1 MALGSLSAVTT
12 QCLCSLSKKVKT
24 GPHRDD
30 VHGIRRVYHWLT
42 RLFLEKKIYEN
53 ILKHSAPLSLR
64 HTIVA
69 TSSYKGMIINILL
82 LLAHCEQ
89 QHFDQS
95 CIPSLACVWE
105 GVCSLCTTSTPC
117 RQQRFVCVYCSELFS
132 LPPGI
137 VGMPKVCSLFWWG
150 ASLSD
155 ARWCWL

>member
-12 QCLCSLSKKVKT
+12 QCLCSLSKKVKA

-30 VHGIRRVYHWLT
+30 VCGIRRL
-42 RLFLEKKIYEN
+42 RLSLNASVFRKKIYN
-53 ILKHSAPLSLR
+53 ILKHSAPLTLR
-64 HTIVA
+64 HTSVSA
-69 TSSYKGMIINILL
+69 SSYKGMIINLL
-82 LLAHCEQ
+82 LPLAHCEQ

-132 LPPGI
+132 HSHQALW
-137 VGMPKVCSLFWWG
+137 VCQKF
-150 ASLSD
+150 
-155 ARWCWL
+155 ARFSGEEQVFQMLVDFK